1 MWVFFFSQHLILSRY
16 SATTD
21 ACCQY
26 NSGAFKSDAAVYT
39 NVTTFLLC
47 CLFLPPPALKQFCMR
62 IRQELTSQKYIRTVV
77 IRLLRVYRSRR
88 RRLKYIKNKN
98 GNQWFGWVAWWKTTK
113 VSRDL
118 HDLDGTTIV
127 DRCDFCQLERH
138 QGPHDNRL

>member
-1 MWVFFFSQHLILSRY
+1 MWVFFFHSIWFCHGTAQRRMPAVNITLEHSR
-16 SATTD
+16 AM
-21 ACCQY
+21 
-26 NSGAFKSDAAVYT
+26 
-39 NVTTFLLC
+39 LLC
-47 CLFLPPPALKQFCMR
+47 IQMWQHFCCVVFSCRHRLLKQFCMR